1 GECCRSGVD
10 SAHLLSSR
18 TKTAGTFQS
27 CAMFNASWN
36 VPMFVAPSPKNAT
49 ATRGSPRSWNAS
61 AMPVICGRPPPT
73 TAFAPMFPRSTSY
86 RCIEPPYPC
95 EQPSSFPYSSA
106 ISSFGAV
113 PFASVCPC
121 ARCVDAITSPS
132 SSARQTPTLHA
143 SCPIATCRK
152 PGSSPARKR
161 SSTFSSKRRISSISR
176 RTSRRSLSVNDFL
189 LSTFATRREC
199 TVRRMRLAERWNEL
213 QRGLDPRWTDARLLL
228 RVDDEARVQRALALL
243 GPATPGRSGRE
254 IRFFV
259 TRGGSGVAPDAV
271 RRMLQRIDGGG
282 IGAALDL
289 VSSDAAPPA
298 PEIAGRT
305 LAGDWDAALAT
316 LPSDWSDVLA
326 ELELTSSDHVE
337 RAALL

>member
-73 TAFAPMFPRSTSY
+73 TAFAPRFPRSTSY

-132 SSARQTPTLHA
+132 SSARQTPTATA

-152 PGSSPARKR
+152 PGRSPARKR
-161 SSTFSSKRRISSISR
+161 SSTFSSNRRISSISR
-176 RTSRRSLSVNDFL
+176 KKSRSSSFESVPFC
-189 LSTFATRREC
+189 STLATATES
-199 TVRRMRLAERWNEL
+199 M
-213 QRGLDPRWTDARLLL
+213 L
-228 RVDDEARVQRALALL
+228 RPLALADDFD
-243 GPATPGRSGRE
+243 R
-254 IRFFV
+254 
-259 TRGGSGVAPDAV
+259 
-271 RRMLQRIDGGG
+271 
-282 IGAALDL
+282 L
-289 VSSDAAPPA
+289 VGTSEAAPADVRTRHEPLA
-298 PEIAGRT
+298 RQWQKAIAG
-305 LAGDWDAALAT
+305 
-316 LPSDWSDVLA
+316 LPSDWTDIYA
-326 ELELTSSDHVE
+326 EVRFTSTDYLE
-337 RAALL
+337 RAALLMAPCNPARYGGPNALRFRCARAFGYGVSPEMARRCLARCDEEGITGEVEILRALSDTYPVATQRPVWYVGGRAV